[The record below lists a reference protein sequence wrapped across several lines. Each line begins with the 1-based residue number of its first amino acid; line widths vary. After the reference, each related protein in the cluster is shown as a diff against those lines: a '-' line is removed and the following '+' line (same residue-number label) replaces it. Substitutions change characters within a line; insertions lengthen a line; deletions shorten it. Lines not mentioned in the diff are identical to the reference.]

1 MIGSTTPALVRPEEQ
16 SDWQPEEQ
24 SDWHPVHR
32 ANALLRE
39 ALQSTT
45 ESVETLQARY
55 GIESLSNAIESA
67 MEGVQI
73 TYPTPLATR
82 FDNLDAEERTISC
95 LEALV
100 GPVREVPAD
109 SGVDAAG
116 SSAPNG
122 QDDGPA
128 ALPAEIVRD
137 ADPHQDFD
145 DSGVLESELALEP
158 EIPLSARQLHMR
170 SLMGEF
176 RERQRDVSLLVA
188 ASITAAVLLTLG
200 GVVLTVSLTGSPH
213 AATGQLTSP
222 RSTSAVWREPAQG
235 TAGNG
240 LSTAIASADRTAK
253 GEPLAEPRQPIAPQT
268 ILAANGRK
276 IALGPLL
283 PTNQARYVLIRGLPP
298 QSQLSTGQQ
307 SGTGTWMVKGGETGD
322 LTLSLGQAPSGDYP
336 IEIYSLDTG
345 DGPQARQSLVL
356 RVAPSS
362 PTLAS
367 LSGTG
372 PSD

>member
-1 MIGSTTPALVRPEEQ
+1 MIGSTTPALLRPEEQ
-16 SDWQPEEQ
+16 SDWQSEEQ

-100 GPVREVPAD
+100 GPVREAPAD
-109 SGVDAAG
+109 FKVDAA
-116 SSAPNG
+116 SSALDRQDNG
-122 QDDGPA
+122 LA
-128 ALPAEIVRD
+128 ALPPEIVRD
-137 ADPHQDFD
+137 ADPHQDFN
-145 DSGVLESELALEP
+145 DSELLESELALEP
-158 EIPLSARQLHMR
+158 EVPLSARQLQMR

-176 RERQRDVSLLVA
+176 RQRQRYVSLLVA
-188 ASITAAVLLTLG
+188 ASIAMAVLLTLG
-200 GVVLTVSLTGSPH
+200 GVALTVSLTGSPH

-222 RSTSAVWREPAQG
+222 RSTSAVWQEPAQG
-235 TAGNG
+235 IAGNG

-307 SGTGTWMVKGGETGD
+307 SGTGTWMVKGDKVAD
-322 LTLSLGQAPSGDYP
+322 LTLSLGQAPTGDYP
-336 IEIYSLDTG
+336 IEVYSLDTG

-356 RVAPSS
+356 RVASSS

>member
-1 MIGSTTPALVRPEEQ
+1 MVGSTTPALVRSDEQ
-16 SDWQPEEQ
+16 SEWQSEEQ

-82 FDNLDAEERTISC
+82 FDNLAAEERTISC

-109 SGVDAAG
+109 FGADADG
-116 SSAPNG
+116 SPALHRH
-122 QDDGPA
+122 DDNGPA
-128 ALPAEIVRD
+128 ALPAKIVRD
-137 ADPHQDFD
+137 ADPHQAFD
-145 DSGVLESELALEP
+145 DSEDLESELALEP
-158 EIPLSARQLHMR
+158 EVPLSARQLHMR
-170 SLMGEF
+170 SLLGEF
-176 RERQRDVSLLVA
+176 RQRQRDVSLLVA
-188 ASITAAVLLTLG
+188 ASIAAALLLTLG
-200 GVVLTVSLTGSPH
+200 GVALTVSLTGSPP

-222 RSTSAVWREPAQG
+222 RSTSAVWQEPAQVE
-235 TAGNG
+235 T
-240 LSTAIASADRTAK
+240 ASADRAARDETLADPLRPTA
-253 GEPLAEPRQPIAPQT
+253 AQT

-283 PTNQARYVLIRGLPP
+283 PASHARYVLIRGLPAE
-298 QSQLSTGQQ
+298 SQLSTGQQ
-307 SGTGTWMVKGGETGD
+307 SGTGTWMVKGDEAGD
-322 LTLSLGQAPSGDYP
+322 LTLSLGQTPTGDYP
-336 IEIYSLDTG
+336 IEVYSLDTG
-345 DGPQARQSLVL
+345 DGPQVRRSLVL
-356 RVAPSS
+356 QVAPSN

-367 LSGTG
+367 LSGTN

>member
-16 SDWQPEEQ
+16 SDWQSEEQ

-45 ESVETLQARY
+45 ESFETLQAQY

-67 MEGVQI
+67 MEEVQI

-82 FDNLDAEERTISC
+82 FDNLDAEARTISC

-100 GPVREVPAD
+100 GPVREAPSD
-109 SGVDAAG
+109 FGVDAAAG
-116 SSAPNG
+116 SALNRQDNG
-122 QDDGPA
+122 SA

-137 ADPHQDFD
+137 ADAPQDFS
-145 DSGVLESELALEP
+145 DSERLESELALEP
-158 EIPLSARQLHMR
+158 EVPLSARQLHMR

-176 RERQRDVSLLVA
+176 RQRQRDVSLLVA
-188 ASITAAVLLTLG
+188 ASIAAAVLLTLG
-200 GVVLTVSLTGSPH
+200 GVVLTVSLTGSTPI
-213 AATGQLTSP
+213 ATGQLTSP
-222 RSTSAVWREPAQG
+222 RSTSAVWQKPAQG
-235 TAGNG
+235 TTGSG
-240 LSTAIASADRTAK
+240 LSLLVASADRAAK
-253 GEPLAEPRQPIAPQT
+253 GEPLAEPPQPIAPQT

-283 PTNQARYVLIRGLPP
+283 PTSHARYLLIRGLPP
-298 QSQLSTGQQ
+298 ESRLSTGQQ
-307 SGTGTWMVKGGETGD
+307 SGTGTWMVKGDKAGD
-322 LTLSLGQAPSGDYP
+322 LTLSLRQAPSGDYP

-345 DGPQARQSLVL
+345 VGPQARQSLVL
-356 RVAPSS
+356 RVALTN

-367 LSGTG
+367 LSGKG